1 MARWKNLQ
9 AGFATS
15 KLHLSA
21 PKEKAPPRKVR
32 GRGGEGR
39 TRLPQSPDQSIC
51 LCLWLNSN
59 KGQGL
64 EVLIFSNPKIKQ
76 SSHCCGAPSRRR
88 VGATPINGR
97 IPSGAFC
104 VGSG

>member
-1 MARWKNLQ
+1 MTWPSRVENLI
-9 AGFATS
+9 

-21 PKEKAPPRKVR
+21 PREGSR
-32 GRGGEGR
+32 GRGGEGP

-64 EVLIFSNPKIKQ
+64 EVLIFSNQKK
-76 SSHCCGAPSRRR
+76 RT
-88 VGATPINGR
+88 GATPIDGR

-104 VGSG
+104 VGS

>member
-21 PKEKAPPRKVR
+21 PKEKAPEEGPRK
-32 GRGGEGR
+32 GRGGR
-39 TRLPQSPDQSIC
+39 NWLPQSPDQSIC

-59 KGQGL
+59 KGQGFK
-64 EVLIFSNPKIKQ
+64 VLIFLTQK
-76 SSHCCGAPSRRR
+76 SSKVHIVAEPLLAGALEQHR
-88 VGATPINGR
+88 
-97 IPSGAFC
+97 
-104 VGSG
+104 

>member
-15 KLHLSA
+15 KLHSSA
-21 PKEKAPPRKVR
+21 PKEKAPR

-64 EVLIFSNPKIKQ
+64 EVLIFLTQK
-76 SSHCCGAPSRRR
+76 SSKVHIVAEPLLAGALQQHR
-88 VGATPINGR
+88 
-97 IPSGAFC
+97 
-104 VGSG
+104 